1 MSQFA
6 YQINKDFSIVALTE
20 RFTEGVIDVEVDCI
34 MLDNYRGMTGTITVI
49 KDMGKPGQRIAAPIN
64 YTGEYGWMDFYIDYG
79 FAIVP
84 NDPTD
89 RSAVIKLINK
99 KEVIL

>member
-6 YQINKDFSIVALTE
+6 YEINEDFSVVALTQNPLPL
-20 RFTEGVIDVEVDCI
+20 VDINCI
-34 MLDNYRGMTGTITVI
+34 MLDNYRGLFGTITVH
-49 KDMGKPGQRIAAPIN
+49 KETGEPGSRIMVPID
-64 YTGEYGWMDFYIDYG
+64 YTGEHGWTDFCRQYG

-99 KEVIL
+99 

>member
-6 YQINKDFSIVALTE
+6 YQINQDFSVVALTQNPLPL
-20 RFTEGVIDVEVDCI
+20 VEIDCI
-34 MLDNYRGMTGTITVI
+34 MLDNYRGLVGTITVNE
-49 KDMGKPGQRIAAPIN
+49 DLSEHGKRIINPID
-64 YTGEYGWMDFYIDYG
+64 YTGEHGWMDFCSDYG